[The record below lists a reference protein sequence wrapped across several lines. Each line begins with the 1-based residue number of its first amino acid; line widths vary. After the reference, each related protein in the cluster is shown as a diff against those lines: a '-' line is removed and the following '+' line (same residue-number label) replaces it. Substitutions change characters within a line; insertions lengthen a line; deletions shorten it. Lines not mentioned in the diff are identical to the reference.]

1 MKSLQA
7 KQKQYNSTSQ
17 LSNGMSNG
25 MSNFGSKQKLY
36 GSQPKI
42 DSFAEELKQ
51 AVSYQSLN
59 TVNEG
64 IRPFQISRVFRPGLW
79 YSIMTHNFGHDTI
92 KPHNQTINDR

>member
-1 MKSLQA
+1 MAVESTARFQYSVCRFLMFIKPPQA

-64 IRPFQISRVFRPGLW
+64 IWSF
-79 YSIMTHNFGHDTI
+79 N
-92 KPHNQTINDR
+92 

>member
-1 MKSLQA
+1 MKPIEA

-64 IRPFQISRVFRPGLW
+64 IRS
-79 YSIMTHNFGHDTI
+79 ST
-92 KPHNQTINDR
+92 

>member
-1 MKSLQA
+1 MKPLQA
-7 KQKQYNSTSQ
+7 KQKQYNSTSH

-64 IRPFQISRVFRPGLW
+64 TRSFHIICTAIPALCCVICRVKVQKGVIFSVR
-79 YSIMTHNFGHDTI
+79 
-92 KPHNQTINDR
+92 